1 MSIKVGVAGAGAMGR
16 NHARVFALL
25 EKADLVAIYDQDK
38 ARAQAVAEEFGGVAV
53 DSLDD
58 FSKEVDAATVAVP
71 TIAHRTV
78 GCALMNQGVHVLMEK
93 PIANSLDDARA
104 LIEKS
109 REKSC
114 VLQIGHIERLDRKSV
129 V

>member
-58 FSKEVDAATVAVP
+58 FKKISDVIISNRMCHKLNNVD
-71 TIAHRTV
+71 
-78 GCALMNQGVHVLMEK
+78 EK
-93 PIANSLDDARA
+93 VFTRDLFGID
-104 LIEKS
+104 
-109 REKSC
+109 
-114 VLQIGHIERLDRKSV
+114 
-129 V
+129 